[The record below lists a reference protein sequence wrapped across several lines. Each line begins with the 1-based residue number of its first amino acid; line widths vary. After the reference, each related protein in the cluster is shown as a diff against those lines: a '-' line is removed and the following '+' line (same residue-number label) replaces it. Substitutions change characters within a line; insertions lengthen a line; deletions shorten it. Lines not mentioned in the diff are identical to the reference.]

1 MVEQATDFFCYKY
14 TYIRYVY
21 LCSAQGGGGV
31 VELATDFMCYD
42 DRPFSDADHSTRLD
56 HYMRGACR
64 C

>member
-14 TYIRYVY
+14 TYIR
-21 LCSAQGGGGV
+21 SADTAQGGGGV